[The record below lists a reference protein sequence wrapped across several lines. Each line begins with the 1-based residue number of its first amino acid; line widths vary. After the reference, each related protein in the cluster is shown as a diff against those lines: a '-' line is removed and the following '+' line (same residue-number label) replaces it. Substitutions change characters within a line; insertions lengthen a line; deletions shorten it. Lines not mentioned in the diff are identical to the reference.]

1 MRTRNRVGF
10 TLIDWPSPDGA
21 GRLDL
26 ARPNAARMYDYY
38 LGGSANVAVDRA
50 AADELIRSLPDTVF
64 SARANR
70 SFLGRVVRFLA
81 EQGIDQFLDLG
92 SGIPTVGNV
101 HEIAQAVN
109 PDARIAYVDIEPVA
123 VSYAQKLLRDEKQVT
138 ITKADIRKPAT
149 VLAAQGVPTCWTSAA
164 RWPCSRW
171 RSCTSMSDADRPLEF
186 MAEYRAAC
194 VPGSYL
200 AISHLSPQT
209 WEPQEMTHS
218 QQVYAR
224 TPTPITYRDR
234 AEILRFMTGY
244 HLVKPGLVLLPEWR
258 PTDEPSAE
266 EAARSNS
273 YGAVGRL
280 DSTGTAN
287 AARVRCHGWQKR
299 WEIRHC
305 CHAVCGDR

>member
-1 MRTRNRVGF
+1 
-10 TLIDWPSPDGA
+10 
-21 GRLDL
+21 
-26 ARPNAARMYDYY
+26 MYDYY

-70 SFLGRVVRFLA
+70 SFLGRVVRFLS

-109 PDARIAYVDIEPVA
+109 PEARVAYVDIEPVA
-123 VSYAQKLLRDEKQVT
+123 VSYGQKLLRDEKQVT
-138 ITKADIRKPAT
+138 ITKADIRRPST
-149 VLAAQGVPTCWTSAA
+149 VLTAPGVSDLLDFTRPVAVLA
-164 RWPCSRW
+164 VAILHA
-171 RSCTSMSDADRPLEF
+171 MSDADRPLEF
-186 MAEYRAAC
+186 LAEYRAAS

-209 WEPQEMTHS
+209 WDPQEITHS

-224 TPTPITYRDR
+224 TPTPVVYRDR

-244 HLVKPGLVLLPEWR
+244 ELVEPGLVLLPQWR
-258 PTDEPSAE
+258 PTDTPSE
-266 EAARSNS
+266 VDAARANS
-273 YGAVGRL
+273 YGALGRL
-280 DSTGTAN
+280 D
-287 AARVRCHGWQKR
+287 
-299 WEIRHC
+299 
-305 CHAVCGDR
+305 

>member
-1 MRTRNRVGF
+1 VIPDEGARVNRVPR
-10 TLIDWPSPDGA
+10 PSPDVT

-64 SARANR
+64 TARANR
-70 SFLGRVVRFLA
+70 SFLGRAVRFLA
-81 EQGIDQFLDLG
+81 RQGIDQFLDLG
-92 SGIPTVGNV
+92 SGIPTAGNV

-109 PDARIAYVDIEPVA
+109 PEARVAYVDIEPVA

-138 ITKADIRKPAT
+138 ITKADIRKPST
-149 VLAAQGVPTCWTSAA
+149 VLAAPGVTDLLDFTRPVAVLA
-164 RWPCSRW
+164 VFILH
-171 RSCTSMSDADRPLEF
+171 SMSDADRPLEF

-209 WEPQEMTHS
+209 WDPQEITHS
-218 QQVYAR
+218 LQVYAR
-224 TPTPITYRDR
+224 TPTPVTYRDR

-244 HLVKPGLVLLPEWR
+244 DVVEPGLVLLPDWR
-258 PTDEPSAE
+258 PDDPPSE
-266 EAARSNS
+266 QDAARANS

-280 DSTGTAN
+280 T
-287 AARVRCHGWQKR
+287 
-299 WEIRHC
+299 
-305 CHAVCGDR
+305 

>member
-1 MRTRNRVGF
+1 MIPDEGARLNRVPC
-10 TLIDWPSPDGA
+10 PSPDSA

-70 SFLGRVVRFLA
+70 SFLGRVVRFLTQ
-81 EQGIDQFLDLG
+81 QGIDQFLDLG

-109 PDARIAYVDIEPVA
+109 PEARVAYVDIEPVA
-123 VSYAQKLLRDEKQVT
+123 VSYGQKLLRDEKRVS
-138 ITKADIRKPAT
+138 ITKADIRRPGT
-149 VLAAQGVPTCWTSAA
+149 VLSAQGVTDLIDFTRPVAVLA
-164 RWPCSRW
+164 VAILHVMP
-171 RSCTSMSDADRPLEF
+171 DADAPLEF
-186 MAEYRAAC
+186 LAEYRAAC

-209 WEPQEMTHS
+209 WHPAEVTHS
-218 QQVYAR
+218 EQVYAR
-224 TPTPITYRDR
+224 TPTPVTYRERD
-234 AEILRFMTGY
+234 EILRFMTGY
-244 HLVKPGLVLLPEWR
+244 DLVEPGLVLLPSWR
-258 PTDEPSAE
+258 PEEPPSAE
-266 EAARSNS
+266 DAARSNS

-280 DSTGTAN
+280 
-287 AARVRCHGWQKR
+287 R
-299 WEIRHC
+299 
-305 CHAVCGDR
+305 

>member
-1 MRTRNRVGF
+1 MIPDEGARVNRVPRSSLDV
-10 TLIDWPSPDGA
+10 T

-64 SARANR
+64 TARANR

-81 EQGIDQFLDLG
+81 QQGIDQFLDLG
-92 SGIPTVGNV
+92 SGIPTAGNV

-109 PDARIAYVDIEPVA
+109 PEARVAYVDIEPVA

-138 ITKADIRKPAT
+138 ITKADIRQPST
-149 VLAAQGVPTCWTSAA
+149 VLAAPGVTDLLDFTRPVAVLA
-164 RWPCSRW
+164 VFILH
-171 RSCTSMSDADRPLEF
+171 SMSDADRPLEF

-209 WEPQEMTHS
+209 WDPQEITHS
-218 QQVYAR
+218 LQVYAR
-224 TPTPITYRDR
+224 TPTPVTYRDR

-244 HLVKPGLVLLPEWR
+244 DLVEPGLVLLPDWR
-258 PTDEPSAE
+258 PDDPPSERDAPR
-266 EAARSNS
+266 ANS
-273 YGAVGRL
+273 YGALGRL
-280 DSTGTAN
+280 
-287 AARVRCHGWQKR
+287 
-299 WEIRHC
+299 I
-305 CHAVCGDR
+305 

>member
-1 MRTRNRVGF
+1 MIPDEGSRVNRVVP
-10 TLIDWPSPDGA
+10 PSPDGA

-38 LGGSANVAVDRA
+38 LGGSANVAVDRD
-50 AADELIRSLPDTVF
+50 AADELIQALPDTVF

-70 SFLGRVVRFLA
+70 SFMGRVVRFLA
-81 EQGIDQFLDLG
+81 QQGIDQFLDLG

-109 PDARIAYVDIEPVA
+109 PDARVAYVDIEPVA
-123 VSYAQKLLRDEKQVT
+123 VSYAHKLLVDEKQVT
-138 ITKADIRKPAT
+138 ITKADIRRPGT
-149 VLAAQGVPTCWTSAA
+149 VLAAHGVHDLLDFTRPVAVLA
-164 RWPCSRW
+164 IAILHA
-171 RSCTSMSDADRPLEF
+171 MSDADRPLEF

-200 AISHLSPQT
+200 AISHLNAQT
-209 WEPQEMTHS
+209 WDPAEMSHF

-224 TPTPITYRDR
+224 TPTPVTHRDR

-244 HLVKPGLVLLPEWR
+244 DLVEPGLVLLPEWR
-258 PTDEPSAE
+258 PTERPSPE
-266 EAARSNS
+266 DSPRSNS

-280 DSTGTAN
+280 N
-287 AARVRCHGWQKR
+287 
-299 WEIRHC
+299 
-305 CHAVCGDR
+305 